1 MVTRTGLNC
10 SFTALALAALCC
22 TVAVDRAEAQWP
34 QWGGP
39 SRDFEVDANG
49 LADSWP
55 EDGLRKLWH
64 RELGDG
70 YSSIVVDGD
79 VLYTM
84 YCSGKSE
91 CTVALDARTGSIMW
105 LHENPSPFKGTE
117 YGSGP
122 HATPLVCGD
131 RLFAVGA
138 KMMMHCFDKRTGE
151 VLWEHDLVGEFGAPI
166 PQYGYACS
174 PIAYKNL
181 VIVPVDRE
189 RPKKPD
195 GAPTDEQPEQ
205 DVADPAAQQSLMAFD
220 QASGEVVWKSQ
231 DFPIDYS
238 SPILINFQGQD
249 QIVALLRTDIIGV
262 DPSDGALLW
271 RLEFSTA
278 PLENISTPLFDGKDL
293 LFISAAYNSGSR
305 VIRLS
310 RKEGKTV
317 PEELWYSRKMR
328 IHLGNAIAIGD
339 YVYASSG
346 DFGSVLFVCM
356 DLRTGKRVWADRSLG
371 KSTLLHVGGRLIAL
385 DEQGELVLVSVSPKG
400 LTVHSR
406 CKVAEHQSWTAP
418 TLVGKTLFV
427 RDRKNIMALD
437 LG

>member
-1 MVTRTGLNC
+1 MVTHRGLNRA
-10 SFTALALAALCC
+10 FVAIALAALCC

-39 SRDFEVDANG
+39 NRNFEVDTNG

-55 EDGLRKLWH
+55 EEGPRKLWH

-70 YSSIVVDGD
+70 YSSIVVDDG

-84 YCSGKSE
+84 YCRDKTE
-91 CTVALDARTGSIMW
+91 CTVALDAQTGSTLW
-105 LHENPSPFKGTE
+105 VHENPSPFKGSD
-117 YGSGP
+117 YGPGP

-131 RLFAVGA
+131 RLFTVGA
-138 KMMMHCFDKRTGE
+138 KTMMHCLDKRTGK
-151 VLWEHDLVGEFGAPI
+151 VLWQHDLAGEFGAPV

-181 VIVPVDRE
+181 VIIPVDRE

-195 GAPTDEQPEQ
+195 GAATGEQPENN
-205 DVADPAAQQSLMAFD
+205 APDPAAQQSLTAFD
-220 QASGEVVWKSQ
+220 QATGKVVWQSQ

-238 SPILINFQGQD
+238 SPILIDFEGQD
-249 QIVALLRTDIIGV
+249 QVVALLRTDLIGV

-278 PLENISTPLFDGKDL
+278 PLENISTPLFNGSDL
-293 LFISAAYNSGSR
+293 LFLSAAYDSGSR
-305 VIRLS
+305 AIRLS

-328 IHLGNAIAIGD
+328 IHLGNAIGIGD
-339 YVYASSG
+339 HVYASSG

-371 KSTLLHVGGRLIAL
+371 KSTLVYADGKLIAL
-385 DEQGELVLVSVSPKG
+385 DEQGELALASVSPKG

-406 CKVAEHQSWTAP
+406 CKVTEHQSWTAP

-427 RDRKNIMALD
+427 RDRKHIMALD